1 MSDRKP
7 DLNMQ
12 IFEKRRARIAPY
24 LQDATLV
31 LCSTPEYLR
40 NYDTPYEFRQDT
52 NLFYMTGF
60 EEPESVFVFR
70 PGQKPETI
78 LFVRP
83 KDVLRETWEGFRYG
97 PELSQKYFNIEQ
109 VYLISELST
118 QLPELL
124 KTSEKIYYKLN
135 QFPEWDAEI
144 LKCVDTAKNLA
155 GRSGRGHLPL
165 HDSGEFLGEFRI
177 LKEPV
182 ELDWLRKAC
191 HITAE
196 AHVETMKFVRPGL
209 NERQIQAF
217 LEYQFKSK
225 MSPRVAY
232 SPIVA
237 SGSSACTLHYVYNDQ
252 ECKAGDLLLIDAGA
266 EYNYMNGDITRTFPV
281 NGKYTKIQK
290 EFYDHVLRVQKEI
303 LAMVKPGIPFN
314 SLQNRAVELLTEA
327 MVDLN
332 LLKGSVPELIRNL
345 TYKKY
350 YPHGVS
356 HWLGMDT
363 HDSGLYQVNGE
374 SRKLEATMCFT
385 IEPGLYVPHN
395 DQDAPKDLRGLG
407 VRIEDD
413 VIVTEKGY
421 ENMTSLVPKETSD
434 IEKILGTK
442 QHL

>member
-7 DLNMQ
+7 ILDMQ
-12 IFEKRRARIAPY
+12 VFEKRRARIAPF
-24 LQDATLV
+24 LQDSALV

-52 NLFYMTGF
+52 NLFYLTGF

-70 PGQKPETI
+70 PGQKPETV

-83 KDVLRETWEGFRYG
+83 KDVLRETWDGFRFG
-97 PELSQKYFNIEQ
+97 PELTQKYFKIDH
-109 VYLISELST
+109 VYLISELSS

-124 KTSEKIYYKLN
+124 KSSQKIYYKLN
-135 QFPEWDAEI
+135 QFPDWDKEI
-144 LKCVDTAKNLA
+144 LKSIEEAKNLA
-155 GRSGRGHLPL
+155 GRSGRGLLPL
-165 HDSGEFLGEFRI
+165 CDSGEFLGEFRI

-191 HITAE
+191 QISAE
-196 AHVETMKFVRPGL
+196 AHIETMKLVRPGL
-209 NERQIQAF
+209 NERQVQAF
-217 LEYQFKSK
+217 LEYQFKSR

-237 SGSSACTLHYVYNDQ
+237 SGANACTLHYVYNDQ
-252 ECKAGDLLLIDAGA
+252 ECRSGDLLLIDAGA

-281 NGKYTKIQK
+281 DGKYTQIQK
-290 EFYDHVLRVQKEI
+290 ELYNRVLSVQKEI
-303 LAMVKPGIPFN
+303 LQMIKPGIPFN
-314 SLQNRAVELLTEA
+314 SLQTRAVELLTGV
-327 MVDLN
+327 MVELK
-332 LLKGSVPELIRNL
+332 LLKGSVSDLVRNL

-374 SRKLEATMCFT
+374 SRKLEPSMCFT
-385 IEPGLYVPHN
+385 IEPGLYIPHN
-395 DQDAPKDLRGLG
+395 DESAPKELRGLG

-421 ENMTSLVPKETSD
+421 ENMTALVPKEISD
-434 IEKILGTK
+434 IEKIVGTK
-442 QHL
+442 T